1 MIFVLFKQLQ
11 KGGKTKLMK
20 SDEEE
25 ELQIP
30 KKKEL
35 KVCIKNNRQPLERLR
50 MKDKHI
56 QKNLIQ
62 KRFNGRERPCKNNT
76 AKPPGDNTQETRDDF
91 AAMQQR

>member
-1 MIFVLFKQLQ
+1 MYRLLLDRFICLISCYMIFVLFKQLQ

-56 QKNLIQ
+56 
-62 KRFNGRERPCKNNT
+62 
-76 AKPPGDNTQETRDDF
+76 
-91 AAMQQR
+91 

>member
-25 ELQIP
+25 ELQIQ

-35 KVCIKNNRQPLERLR
+35 TVCIKNNRQPLEWLR
-50 MKDKHI
+50 AKDKRI
-56 QKNLIQ
+56 
-62 KRFNGRERPCKNNT
+62 
-76 AKPPGDNTQETRDDF
+76 
-91 AAMQQR
+91 